1 MGRRVGPAVDRR
13 AQLTSVRAARV
24 YEAPQPG
31 EGLRVLVDRLWPRGI
46 RKEDPRVG
54 RWCQEVAP
62 STELRHWY
70 DHDPGKFD
78 EFSARYRDELAH
90 GAAAEALEELHA
102 LAKQGPLTLVTATK
116 DLNLSQAFV
125 LTRVLEET

>member
-1 MGRRVGPAVDRR
+1 M
-13 AQLTSVRAARV
+13 
-24 YEAPQPG
+24 
-31 EGLRVLVDRLWPRGI
+31 VDRLWPRGI

-125 LTRVLEET
+125 LTQVLEET